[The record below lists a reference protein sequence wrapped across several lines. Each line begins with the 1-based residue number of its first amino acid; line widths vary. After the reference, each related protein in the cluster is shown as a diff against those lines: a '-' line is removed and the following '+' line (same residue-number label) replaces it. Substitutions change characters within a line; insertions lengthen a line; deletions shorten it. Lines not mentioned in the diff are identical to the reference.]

1 MCVCV
6 VNVLQYNQICNNNV
20 PSMFNYR
27 VFGTG
32 YPLYKEIWLYDGV
45 GGWGSAILMY
55 LSYGT
60 WIPYVLN
67 AYGPTHPSGSKLKGS
82 AT

>member
-1 MCVCV
+1 MCV
-6 VNVLQYNQICNNNV
+6 VNVLQYNQICNSKV
-20 PSMFNYR
+20 PSMLNYR

-32 YPLYKEIWLYDGV
+32 YPIYKEIWLYDGV

-60 WIPYVLN
+60 WIPYVLK
-67 AYGPTHPSGSKLKGS
+67 AYGYHAPKTAQILF
-82 AT
+82 